1 LQSPGLS
8 EPKSIFGESKATF
21 SLIRHTHQQGMRTD
35 EELIAAFLDTRTDAS
50 FLALYDRHAPAMFA
64 LGRRLLGGRDADAA
78 DVLQDA
84 WTRAWPRLGTF
95 RGASSLRTWLCGFVV
110 NCCRERFRAPLII
123 SPEDAIVEEAAA
135 NAPRELALDL
145 ERALASLPD
154 GYRAVLVLH
163 DVEGYTHREIA
174 SALSIDE
181 GTSKSQLSRGRRAL
195 RARLSPSDDSVRDKS

>member
-1 LQSPGLS
+1 
-8 EPKSIFGESKATF
+8 
-21 SLIRHTHQQGMRTD
+21 MRTD
-35 EELIAAFLDTRTDAS
+35 EELIAAFLDDQSDAS

-64 LGRRLLGGRDADAA
+64 LGRRLLGGREADAA
-78 DVLQDA
+78 DALQEA
-84 WTRAWPRLGTF
+84 WTRAWPRLGAF

-110 NCCRERFRAPLII
+110 NCCREKFRDTLIT
-123 SPEDAIVEEAAA
+123 AEEAIADEA
-135 NAPRELALDL
+135 LPSASRETILDL

-174 SALSIDE
+174 AALAIDE

-195 RARLSPSDDSVRDKS
+195 RARLTQSASSARDKS